1 MAAPIRQDLV
11 KLLCRPGYALHS
23 DGLCRAGALALHVH
37 EAVAREPVGRTA
49 LLAAAAVE
57 IQMEAAFVFD
67 DVADAAPGGSRGEDL
82 GLAIAL
88 LTAGAAAAQQAAAA
102 SPRRA
107 AALGHLCR
115 AYNEGRAGPFL
126 AAALQ
131 GSGGTHPAG
140 TLRVT

>member
-67 DVADAAPGGSRGEDL
+67 DVADAAPGGTRGEDL

-88 LTAGAAAAQQAAAA
+88 LTAGAAAAQHAAAH
-102 SPRRA
+102 PPGRGPPP
-107 AALGHLCR
+107 GHFCR
-115 AYNEGRAGPFL
+115 AYKGARAGPL
-126 AAALQ
+126 LRPALP
-131 GSGGTHPAG
+131 G
-140 TLRVT
+140 R